1 LVRTRG
7 IKGEL
12 VAAPLS
18 PDPGRAREVFIGDRS
33 YEVERFWIHQEQPVF
48 KFRGVD
54 SMSDAEKL
62 VGQLVT
68 IPKEQRL
75 ELPQCEYYQSDLI
88 GAAVVD
94 VSGRILGVLDDWQ
107 ELGGQ
112 TLLAVK
118 RAGGGELL
126 IPFNHAICKVVD
138 VEGKSITVDLPEG
151 LEDLNK

>member
-1 LVRTRG
+1 MRTRG

-18 PDPGRAREVFIGDRS
+18 PNPGRVRAVFIGDS
-33 YEVERFWIHQEQPVF
+33 AYQVERFWIHQDQPIF

-62 VGQLVT
+62 VGQFVT

-75 ELPQCEYYQSDLI
+75 ALPEGEYYLSDLI

-94 VSGRILGVLDDWQ
+94 LTGRSLGVVENWQ

-112 TLLAVK
+112 ALLEVK
-118 RAGGGELL
+118 QPGGEELL
-126 IPFNHAICKVVD
+126 IPFTHAICKVVD
-138 VEGKSITVDLPEG
+138 VEGKRITVDLPEG
-151 LEDLNK
+151 LEDLNR

>member
-18 PDPGRAREVFIGDRS
+18 PDPGRTREVFIGDS
-33 YEVERFWIHQEQPVF
+33 AYQVERFWIHQDQPVF

-54 SMSDAEKL
+54 SMTDAEKL

-75 ELPQCEYYQSDLI
+75 VLPQGEYYQSDLL
-88 GAAVVD
+88 GATIVD
-94 VSGRILGVLDDWQ
+94 LSGRILGVLDDWQ

-112 TLLAVK
+112 TLLEVK
-118 RAGGGELL
+118 TPGGGELL
-126 IPFNHAICKVVD
+126 IPFTHAICKVVD
-138 VEGKSITVDLPEG
+138 VDGKRITVDLPEG
-151 LEDLNK
+151 LEDLNG